1 MSAHVQTVGDSSF
14 VGMLKKFVQ
23 SESFSGIFLFLCAVL
38 AMIVANSPFGDY
50 YIKLWHIS
58 FGFSFGGMPIQ
69 LSLEQW
75 INDVLMSFFFLVVG
89 LEIKREL
96 LYGALASFKKA
107 AFPVIAAIGGMIAPG
122 LIYYGLNVGTPSVNG
137 FGIPMATDIAFALGV
152 MLMLGSRVP
161 VALKVFL
168 VTLAVAD
175 DLGAIIVIAI
185 FYTTNL
191 GLEYLGVAAAILVVL
206 MILNKLGVKSLVPY
220 LVLGVPLWLA
230 VHACGIHATIAAV
243 ALAFTIPATARVK
256 AQAFLAESSETL
268 DEFKKEDKNREF
280 DIINDE
286 QAHHV
291 AHLIKNSQMVQSP
304 MVRLEHALSPWSSY
318 FIMPLFA
325 FANAGVEINS
335 SIDFGIDHIL
345 LGIAAGLIVG
355 KPIGIFTATFLAEK
369 LGIASRPDGVSW
381 IDILGAGMLAG
392 IGFTMSIFVT
402 MLAFKGLDP
411 EIARESVDLAKL
423 TILCSSLC
431 AGVLGATFLIFETK
445 LTHKH

>member
-1 MSAHVQTVGDSSF
+1 MSTHTQTVGDSGF
-14 VGMLKKFVQ
+14 IGVLRRFIK
-23 SESFSGIFLFLCAVL
+23 SESFSGIFLFICAVL
-38 AMIVANSPFGDY
+38 AMIVANSPLSDFY
-50 YIKLWHIS
+50 KHLWHIQ
-58 FGFSFGGMPIQ
+58 FGFSFNGMPIE
-69 LSLEQW
+69 LHLEHW
-75 INDVLMSFFFLVVG
+75 INDVLMSLFFLVVG

-107 AFPVIAAIGGMIAPG
+107 AFPVIAAVGGMVVPG
-122 LIYYGLNVGTPSVNG
+122 LIYYVLNMGTPSVNG

-185 FYTTNL
+185 FYTTGL
-191 GLEYLGVAAAILVVL
+191 ALEYLGLAVAILI
-206 MILNKLGVKSLVPY
+206 ILIIMGKMGVKSLVPY
-220 LVLGVPLWLA
+220 LILGVPLWLA
-230 VHACGIHATIAAV
+230 VHACGVHATIAAV
-243 ALAFTIPATARVK
+243 ALAFTIPAVARVK
-256 AQAFLAESSETL
+256 TTEYLAHSNSYLEII
-268 DEFKKEDKNREF
+268 KNEDQNRESELLSDEQTHKVG
-280 DIINDE
+280 DII
-286 QAHHV
+286 
-291 AHLIKNSQMVQSP
+291 KKSRMVQSP
-304 MVRLEHALSPWSSY
+304 LVRLEHALSPWSSY

-325 FANAGVEINS
+325 FANAGVEIGD

-345 LGIAAGLIVG
+345 LGIACGLIIG
-355 KPIGIFTATFLAEK
+355 KPVGIFLATFLAEK

-411 EIARESVDLAKL
+411 EIMKGSVDLAKL
-423 TILCSSLC
+423 TILCSSLF
-431 AGVLGATFLIFETK
+431 AGVLGAIFLLFESK
-445 LTHKH
+445 ITHH